1 MAAKE
6 GKTPERVQAMAP
18 PAIDDLEGITV
29 KDCPIMCT
37 AERCTITQK
46 PFCAHPHKG
55 GVQSAFMMDA
65 DILERY
71 RQARIRLAQQ
81 KLKEM

>member
-1 MAAKE
+1 MAKVE
-6 GKTPERVQAMAP
+6 GKTAEKVAAMAP
-18 PAIDDLEGITV
+18 PAIDELEGITI
-29 KDCPIMCT
+29 KDCPILCT
-37 AERCTITQK
+37 LERCTITQR
-46 PFCAHPHKG
+46 PLCAHPHKG